1 MTAHD
6 ALPLSAILRNTFG
19 GQNGLRAVWEL
30 AQQADAHALVTNE
43 PNFVFSVLTCFPYH
57 SAVNSREE
65 AVQARKIACVYTVLD
80 KAERVTCDLTHESNA
95 TPRVDGCFV
104 RLAGVPRQEKF
115 AWRGA
120 VRIQKGK
127 SLKFLDY
134 EDAARIAATCYWLVK
149 NFADFAVTMLELA
162 VDETDPAVAK
172 RKVTAAATEFMC
184 ELSEDDVD
192 GQERAVKRPRYTNE

>member
-1 MTAHD
+1 M
-6 ALPLSAILRNTFG
+6 
-19 GQNGLRAVWEL
+19 E
-30 AQQADAHALVTNE
+30 LVTNE
-43 PNFVFSVLTCFPYH
+43 PNFVPPRVSVLTCFSYH

-65 AVQARKIACVYTVLD
+65 AVQALKIACVYSVLD
-80 KAERVTCDLTHESNA
+80 NAERVTSDLKHN
-95 TPRVDGCFV
+95 RDDGYFV

-192 GQERAVKRPRYTNE
+192 GQERAVKRPR